1 MTDKKKAVFNWSG
14 GKDSA
19 LALQKTLKTQEFEIV
34 ALLTILDA
42 DNLKS
47 AVHSIP
53 LEILSRQAKSIGIPL
68 HTVSFARNLNNY
80 NEKMAETAKYFKT
93 LGVSHFIF
101 GDLEISDAKNIREQL
116 FNPLGIEIVEPLWGK
131 TSEEVIYEFLQSGI
145 KSKIVV
151 TQAEHLHESFVGQ
164 ELNAKVINSLP
175 KHVDP
180 CGEKGEFHSLAY
192 DGDLFKHPIVFK
204 LGKTFKKS
212 HDINLANGETK
223 TFSYWQAEIL
233 V

>member
-1 MTDKKKAVFNWSG
+1 MTHKKKAVFNWSG

-19 LALQKTLKTQEFEIV
+19 LALQKVLKNQEFEIV
-34 ALLTILDA
+34 ALLTLLNEDT
-42 DNLKS
+42 LKS

-80 NEKMAETAKYFKT
+80 SEKMTETAQHFKT
-93 LGVSHFIF
+93 LGVTHFIF

-116 FNPLGIEIVEPLWGK
+116 FNPLGIEIVEPLWHK
-131 TSEEVIYEFLQSGI
+131 TSTEVISEYLQSGI

-151 TQAEHLHESFVGQ
+151 TQADQLDESFVGQ
-164 ELNAKVINSLP
+164 ELNEKLIKNLP
-175 KHVDP
+175 QNVDP

-192 DGDLFKHPIVFK
+192 DGDLFKQPILYK
-204 LGKTFKKS
+204 LGETIKIS
-212 HDINLANGETK
+212 YDINLANGETK
-223 TFSYWQAEIL
+223 TFNYWQAEIS